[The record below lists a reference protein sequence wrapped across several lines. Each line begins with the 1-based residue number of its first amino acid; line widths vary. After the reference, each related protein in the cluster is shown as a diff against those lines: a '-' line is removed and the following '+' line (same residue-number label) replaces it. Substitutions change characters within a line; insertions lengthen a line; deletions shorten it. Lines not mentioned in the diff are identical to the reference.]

1 MSIKETTKPPISKAK
16 SRPVEE
22 LAMLGGIGHI
32 INSSLEFDEVY
43 DRFPDQVRK
52 LIHFDRI
59 DLQTVDLEKGTL
71 THAYVTGIEVP
82 ERKAGDVRPLKDS
95 LAEELVR
102 RKSGM
107 ILDAEDAEELR
118 RRFPNIIPS
127 LDYGIRSYL
136 GTPLVSKDRVIGVL
150 YVSSTKRNAYTEQ
163 DLKLA
168 EIVGTL
174 IAGAIANAQLYAQSK
189 QAEQTLAEQAKELS
203 ASEEA
208 LRSHNNILQAILD
221 SLIDGLL
228 VVDKSGK
235 ILLYNTAAQEILNLV
250 TTAGSQEGTQSA
262 GMAPLKKNQKLVQ
275 EFTWPYYH
283 ADMVTPYSLG
293 ESPLERA
300 IRGEAVEGAEL
311 YFRIPNT
318 DKEYW
323 LMITAAPLKAEDGT
337 LQGGVGLI
345 RNITRRKRA
354 EADLGR
360 KAEELERSNAELE
373 QFAYVAS
380 HDLQEPLRMITSFTQ
395 LLAKRYKG
403 KLDSEADE
411 FIGYAVD
418 GANRM
423 QALIRDLLEFSRV
436 GTRGAEFE
444 QVNCE
449 LALENAV
456 QNLKAAIDESG
467 AAVTHDP
474 LPTVTADRAQ
484 LLRVFQNLIGNAIK
498 FRGKAQPEIH
508 VSVDRQGK
516 EWVFSAQD
524 NGIGIDPEYKER
536 IFAVFQRLHSS
547 SDYQGTGIGLSICR
561 KIVER
566 HGGRIWIESE
576 LGKGSTFYFSIPV
589 KGGHY
594 L

>member
-1 MSIKETTKPPISKAK
+1 MSTKETTKSPISKAK

-22 LAMLGGIGHI
+22 LAMLGEIGHI
-32 INSSLEFDEVY
+32 INSSLEIDEVY
-43 DRFPDQVRK
+43 DRFPEQVRK

-136 GTPLVSKDRVIGVL
+136 GIPLVSKDRVIGAL

-163 DLKLA
+163 DLELA
-168 EIVGTL
+168 EIIGTL
-174 IAGAIANAQLYAQSK
+174 VAGAIANAQLYAQSK
-189 QAEQTLAEQAKELS
+189 QAEQTLAEQATKLS
-203 ASEEA
+203 TSEEA
-208 LRSHNNILQAILD
+208 LRSRNNILQAILD

-228 VVDKSGK
+228 VVGKDGK
-235 ILLYNTAAQEILNLV
+235 ILLYNNAAQEILDLV
-250 TTAGSQEGTQSA
+250 RADGSSNSPLLTPGQELEYGY
-262 GMAPLKKNQKLVQ
+262 
-275 EFTWPYYH
+275 TWPPFH
-283 ADMVTPYSLG
+283 PDMVTPYEPG

-300 IRGEAVEGAEL
+300 IRGEAIEGAEL

-318 DKEYW
+318 DREYW
-323 LMITAAPLKAEDGT
+323 LMMTAAPLKADDGT

-354 EADLGR
+354 EADLER
-360 KAEELERSNAELE
+360 KAEELESSNAELE

-395 LLAKRYKG
+395 LLSKRYKG

-418 GANRM
+418 GASRM
-423 QALIRDLLEFSRV
+423 QVLIRDLLEFSRV

-508 VSVDRQGK
+508 VAVDRQGK

-566 HGGRIWIESE
+566 HRGRIWIESE

>member
-1 MSIKETTKPPISKAK
+1 M
-16 SRPVEE
+16 VEE
-22 LAMLGGIGHI
+22 LAMLGEIGHI
-32 INSSLEFDEVY
+32 INSSLEIDEVY
-43 DRFPDQVRK
+43 DRFPEQVRK
-52 LIHFDRI
+52 LIPFDRI

-136 GTPLVSKDRVIGVL
+136 GIPLVSKDRVIGVL

-163 DLKLA
+163 DLELA
-168 EIVGTL
+168 EIIGTL
-174 IAGAIANAQLYAQSK
+174 VAGAIANAQLYAQSK
-189 QAEQTLAEQAKELS
+189 QAEQTLAEQATKLS
-203 ASEEA
+203 TSEEA
-208 LRSHNNILQAILD
+208 FRSRNNILQAILD

-228 VVDKSGK
+228 VVDKDGK
-235 ILLYNTAAQEILNLV
+235 ILLHNNTAQEILDLV
-250 TTAGSQEGTQSA
+250 RDDGSSNSPLLTPGQELEYGY
-262 GMAPLKKNQKLVQ
+262 
-275 EFTWPYYH
+275 TWPPFH
-283 ADMVTPYSLG
+283 PDMVTPYAPG

-300 IRGEAVEGAEL
+300 IRGEAIEGAEL

-318 DKEYW
+318 DREYW
-323 LMITAAPLKAEDGT
+323 LMMTAAPLKAEDGT

-354 EADLGR
+354 EADLER
-360 KAEELERSNAELE
+360 KAEELESSNAELE

-395 LLAKRYKG
+395 LLSKRYKG

-411 FIGYAVD
+411 FISYAVD
-418 GANRM
+418 GASRM

-436 GTRGAEFE
+436 GTRVAEFE

-449 LALENAV
+449 LALEKAI
-456 QNLKAAIDESG
+456 QNLRTAIDESG

-474 LPTVTADRAQ
+474 LPTVTADRTQ
-484 LLRVFQNLIGNAIK
+484 LIRVFQNLIGNAIK
-498 FRGKAQPEIH
+498 FRGKAQPEIR
-508 VSVDRQGK
+508 VSVNREGK
-516 EWVFSAQD
+516 EWVFSVQD

-566 HGGRIWIESE
+566 HGGRIRVKSE